1 MDWKNHET
9 NLLNII
15 KSSLEDVYRNTTLS
29 THGLIRFNRFV
40 SWIYLGRHVMNFVII
55 NLCLIL
61 LISMETSDVTGEYY

>member
-15 KSSLEDVYRNTTLS
+15 KSSLEDVYRNNTLS
-29 THGLIRFNRFV
+29 NHGLIRFNRFV
-40 SWIYLGRHVMNFVII
+40 SRIYLGRHVMNFVII